1 MSNNGNIMCVHLA
14 SIKIA
19 DQNYNFT
26 FHINEKLEDL
36 NITLLID
43 GSLIAVPFD
52 CVRKLVISCNSI
64 TYICICILCI
74 QVFLMRCAIVHSG

>member
-14 SIKIA
+14 SIEIA
-19 DQNYNFT
+19 EQNYTFT
-26 FHINEKLEDL
+26 FNINEKLDDL

-43 GSLIAVPFD
+43 GSPITVPFD
-52 CVRKLVISCNSI
+52 CVRELFVLCNSI
-64 TYICICILCI
+64 ILCTCILCI